1 MIYTMEVQYL
11 DEKSNKYETLVR
23 KAFGDEEEAREFG
36 NWFLDNSKCH
46 VVVYM
51 WVSSTVDYNDDS
63 NRDIAMSRWSIDGD
77 KF

>member
-11 DEKSNKYETLVR
+11 NKKSDNYETLVR
-23 KAFGDEEEAREFG
+23 KAFADEEKAREFG
-36 NWFLDNSKCH
+36 NWFLDQAKCH

-51 WVSSTVDYNDDS
+51 WVSSTVDYNDDG

-77 KF
+77 RF

>member
-11 DEKSNKYETLVR
+11 DKKSKKFELLVR
-23 KAFGDEEEAREFG
+23 KAFGDEEEARKFG
-36 NWFLDNSKCH
+36 NWFLANSKCQ

-51 WVSSTVDYNDDS
+51 WVSATVDYNDDS

-77 KF
+77 RF

>member
-11 DEKSNKYETLVR
+11 NEKSNKYETLVR

-36 NWFLDNSKCH
+36 NWFLVNSKCH

-77 KF
+77 RF